1 MTTQN
6 FIKSLVIRDDAQQLE
21 DLADRL
27 RVARDL
33 GLRTFNQNGFRILDI
48 LGRFSYG
55 YIAVYEFEKRGN
67 E

>member
-1 MTTQN
+1 MTAQT

-33 GLRTFNQNGFRILDI
+33 GLRTFQQNGFRILDI